1 MPLLVHKKQKESTGA
16 FLRRFSRVVQ
26 QSGVLT
32 RVRGSQY
39 RTRPVTERIEKK
51 NAIHKMARR
60 KETDK
65 LRKLGK
71 IEQK

>member
-1 MPLLVHKKQKESTGA
+1 MPLIVRKKQKESTGA

-26 QSGVLT
+26 QSGVLM
-32 RVRGSQY
+32 RVRSGQY
-39 RTRPVTERIEKK
+39 RTRPATERIEKK
-51 NAIHKMARR
+51 NAIHRMARR

-71 IEQK
+71 IE